1 MKSVM
6 PSLVV
11 ADMRDS
17 IRFYE
22 DALGFKATDTM
33 PGPDGEL
40 IHASIRNGDVELM
53 MGPAGFAGEPITGD
67 VGKGVALYLAVGDG
81 EDIDALFERAKRAG
95 ARVLQEPHDEFW
107 GDRIWSVADP
117 DGYELVVAKHV
128 RDVSDE
134 EMTQLMQNWV
144 PAG

>member
-1 MKSVM
+1 MNSLT

-11 ADMRDS
+11 ASMRES

-22 DALGFKATDTM
+22 DALGFKATYTM

-40 IHASIRNGDVELM
+40 VHASIKNGDVELM
-53 MGPAGFAGEPITGD
+53 LGPAGFSGAPITGD
-67 VGKGVALYLAVGDG
+67 VGKGVSLYLGVGADD
-81 EDIDALFERAKRAG
+81 DIDALFERAKKAG

-128 RDVSDE
+128 RDVSE
-134 EMTQLMQNWV
+134 EDMAQAVQNWV